1 MTYMFEQKMVLE
13 EIKGK
18 IDKNKF
24 FSYKINQK
32 MKMRIKVIKNLLKR
46 KGVVR
51 KILERLI
58 RRI

>member
-1 MTYMFEQKMVLE
+1 
-13 EIKGK
+13 
-18 IDKNKF
+18 
-24 FSYKINQK
+24 